1 MAHAPFVA
9 RQGELTQL
17 RQYLDRTL
25 AGEGQVCFV
34 TGDAGSGKSTLVR
47 EFCRQVQEQYKAP
60 IIAFGQSDADT
71 GIGDPNLPF
80 R

>member
-1 MAHAPFVA
+1 MPHALFVA

-34 TGDAGSGKSTLVR
+34 TGDAGSG
-47 EFCRQVQEQYKAP
+47 
-60 IIAFGQSDADT
+60 
-71 GIGDPNLPF
+71 
-80 R
+80 